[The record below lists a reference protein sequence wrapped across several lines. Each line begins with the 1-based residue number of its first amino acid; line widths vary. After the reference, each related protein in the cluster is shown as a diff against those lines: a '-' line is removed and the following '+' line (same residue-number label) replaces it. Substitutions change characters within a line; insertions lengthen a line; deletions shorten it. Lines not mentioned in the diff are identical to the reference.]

1 MDPSSRS
8 REEETVDNQRE
19 LQDITSVL
27 VESRCKWLRLA
38 AAAGLL
44 PFLAACD
51 AFNDDD
57 NG

>member
-1 MDPSSRS
+1 M
-8 REEETVDNQRE
+8 DNQRE
-19 LQDITSVL
+19 LQDITSVP
-27 VESRCKWLRLA
+27 VESRRKWLRLA

-57 NG
+57 DG